1 MRLFTVSKLFFV
13 GVIVFSLLCFPQAL
27 SAQENALH
35 VYTGTGAPG
44 LTNGALNQA
53 EFYSPYGLAVN
64 DQGLLYLA
72 DSYNNSIRVIAN
84 GVVKTVAGSN
94 DGQDSLGF
102 PQGGYKDGAATAAQF
117 NRPRAV
123 VVAPHETIYVADTQ
137 NHVIRKIAD
146 GQVTTLAGTG
156 KAGYKNGSA
165 LEAQFDSPS
174 GLALDQSGNLYVAD
188 TLNNAIRKIDPAGVV
203 TTFAGSSS
211 GNAGYQDGSIDTA
224 LFNEPAA
231 LALDKHGVLYI
242 ADTGNQLIRKASNGQ
257 VQTLAG
263 SRGTLLTGTDYYQ
276 GSFQDGAVDKAAF
289 NFPKGLAVLDNDHVI
304 VADTWNSRVRAILT
318 NGEVI
323 TLLGTGKF
331 GRADGPV
338 SAAVLGSPVGLA
350 AYNNSLYI
358 ADADNNLLWK
368 LYIDPDNLQPARAG
382 FDPPS
387 DQIQVWVNGSKV
399 VFNADSQPYISEGRT
414 MLPLRAVCEKMG
426 WTVDWVQDGTITV
439 IGTTRSVT
447 FAGQDENLYNKN
459 GTTIVGLRYLAESM
473 GWIVD
478 WVPDY
483 RAVTVQE

>member
-1 MRLFTVSKLFFV
+1 LEY
-13 GVIVFSLLCFPQAL
+13 I
-27 SAQENALH
+27 
-35 VYTGTGAPG
+35 
-44 LTNGALNQA
+44 LT
-53 EFYSPYGLAVN
+53 
-64 DQGLLYLA
+64 
-72 DSYNNSIRVIAN
+72 
-84 GVVKTVAGSN
+84 
-94 DGQDSLGF
+94 
-102 PQGGYKDGAATAAQF
+102 
-117 NRPRAV
+117 
-123 VVAPHETIYVADTQ
+123 
-137 NHVIRKIAD
+137 
-146 GQVTTLAGTG
+146 
-156 KAGYKNGSA
+156 
-165 LEAQFDSPS
+165 
-174 GLALDQSGNLYVAD
+174 QS
-188 TLNNAIRKIDPAGVV
+188 
-203 TTFAGSSS
+203 
-211 GNAGYQDGSIDTA
+211 
-224 LFNEPAA
+224 
-231 LALDKHGVLYI
+231 GVLYI

-289 NFPKGLAVLDNDHVI
+289 NFPKGLAVLDNGHVI

-358 ADADNNLLWK
+358 ADADNNLLWQ
-368 LYIDPDNLQPARAG
+368 LNIEPDNLQPARAG

-387 DQIQVWVNGSKV
+387 DQIQVWVNSSKV
-399 VFNADSQPYISEGRT
+399 LFNADSQPYVSEGST
-414 MLPLRAVCEKMG
+414 MLPLRAICEKMG